1 MMLEKACFLFL
12 MTMKRN
18 KKDQEIYQSYSLCQN
33 KKSQNP
39 KQINDIIMEEEEEKV
54 EKVQSKKGVKY
65 MGIS

>member
-1 MMLEKACFLFL
+1 VSK
-12 MTMKRN
+12 
-18 KKDQEIYQSYSLCQN
+18 Q
-33 KKSQNP
+33 KSQNP